1 VTHLAGAVNKP
12 LPFLLPFTPDWR
24 WILER
29 SDAPW
34 YPRAT
39 LYRQTVPADLPSVIA
54 RVRGPGVEVVSPP
67 ASAIAT
73 AS

>member
-1 VTHLAGAVNKP
+1 MDAGVSVDISVTHLAGAVNKP

-39 LYRQTVPADLPSVIA
+39 LYRQTVPADLPSVIV
-54 RVRGPGVEVVSPP
+54 RVRAGLA
-67 ASAIAT
+67 ASG
-73 AS
+73 